1 MTENLEPIWW
11 ARLNRLGER
20 VSALE
25 QKGARPTVLI
35 DLPRTIHEWYDLLQ
49 SLQKLLIWLT
59 PRFIL
64 PAWGAIQSLW
74 PWLQHVG
81 FPALRQFLGF

>member
-1 MTENLEPIWW
+1 MNENLEPIFWL
-11 ARLNRLGER
+11 RLNRLGER

-49 SLQKLLIWLT
+49 SLQRLVIWLT
-59 PRFIL
+59 PRVLL
-64 PAWGAIQSLW
+64 PTWGFIQSLW
-74 PWLQHVG
+74 PWLQHTGIPLV
-81 FPALRQFLGF
+81 RMWLGF